1 MTEIEFC
8 CQKVNLSQSRR
19 KRLKRF
25 VLNNTDACLHLDDV
39 RDDVRMFF
47 FPLTKKSIFGGI
59 LLASHRLMES
69 FTPDLGKEVR

>member
-25 VLNNTDACLHLDDV
+25 VLNNTDAAAAADADACLHLDDV

-47 FPLTKKSIFGGI
+47 FPLTKKNPF
-59 LLASHRLMES
+59 LAES
-69 FTPDLGKEVR
+69 CWLHIG